1 MPLDHWPLRPTSK
14 AADGAIA
21 HFETIATHG
30 DEKMQLQAM
39 RGAAVKFLTKPF
51 DGEILFEA
59 VQVVLEG

>member
-51 DGEILFEA
+51 DGEILI
-59 VQVVLEG
+59 